1 MKKYLIGILLLL
13 ILTSCTEQPKCG
25 SDEALQLA
33 KDLIKQELKS
43 DENILY
49 SLSFKEGD
57 EKLIDQFVDENIEL
71 TSIRTIEKN
80 EELRTCNCA
89 SLITFKYSEDFQNKM
104 KDDYRDNN
112 KYFRSEFVLD
122 ESEISATVNKIINEQ
137 FEYYYNLQILEKEKN
152 LYLEGIVPKN
162 ELKNSVLSFLQI
174 ADKYGTKKEKEEE
187 TESQENKPESN
198 NTENSNK
205 EYYYAIVKNAIS
217 PIYEEPK
224 LYTKTE
230 YSYDKG
236 DTIHFR
242 ELKNGWI
249 LFDYS
254 DDNDK
259 IISGYCK
266 EADLII
272 KKK

>member
-1 MKKYLIGILLLL
+1 MKKYFIGILLLS
-13 ILTSCTEQPKCG
+13 ILTSCTEQPKCN

-33 KDLIKQELKS
+33 KDLIKKELKS

-49 SLSFKEGD
+49 SLSFEEGD

-71 TSIRTIEKN
+71 TSVRAIEKN
-80 EELRTCNCA
+80 EELRTCNC
-89 SLITFKYSEDFQNKM
+89 SSIITFKYSEDFQNKM
-104 KDDYRDNN
+104 KDDYRNNN
-112 KYFRSEFVLD
+112 KYLRTEFVLD
-122 ESEISATVNKIINEQ
+122 ESEISNMINKIINEQ

-152 LYLEGIVPKN
+152 LYIEGIVPKN

-174 ADKYGTKKEKEEE
+174 SHKYGIKKEKEEGI
-187 TESQENKPESN
+187 ESQESKPESN
-198 NTENSNK
+198 NTENSDK

-230 YSYDKG
+230 YRYEKG

-259 IISGYCK
+259 LISGYCK
-266 EADLII
+266 DVDLII
-272 KKK
+272 KKQ